1 MHASKEQAMRDHR
14 SHTTPAHACVVALAI
29 AAASACSAGRAGPR
43 LTASSDS
50 DEAPASPAHTASDSH
65 VGRDQSN
72 QSYSR
77 IEELIEGRASGVRV
91 LRGQDGSFRLQIRG
105 VSSPAGHNDPLVVI
119 DGTPATEFRPGSAL
133 ASLNP
138 QDVVRI
144 DVLKDAASTAFYGM
158 RGANGVIVITTRQH

>member
-1 MHASKEQAMRDHR
+1 MRTHWSRTTQARAW
-14 SHTTPAHACVVALAI
+14 TVALAI
-29 AAASACSAGRAGPR
+29 AASSACAGGRNTTHPA
-43 LTASSDS
+43 ASPDS
-50 DEAPASPAHTASDSH
+50 DEAPPSRTRTASDSKVEH
-65 VGRDQSN
+65 EEGH

-91 LRGQDGSFRLQIRG
+91 LRSQDGSFRLQIRG

-119 DGTPATEFRPGSAL
+119 DGTPTTELRPGSAL